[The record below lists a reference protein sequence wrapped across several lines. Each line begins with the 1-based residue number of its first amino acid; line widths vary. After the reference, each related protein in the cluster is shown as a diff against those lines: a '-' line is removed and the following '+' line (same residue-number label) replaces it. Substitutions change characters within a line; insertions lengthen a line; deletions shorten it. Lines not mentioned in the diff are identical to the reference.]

1 MAAKSV
7 TFFQGVAAE
16 DRVTIFVP
24 PGEFDAHILRSTYE
38 ADLYTTDMALII
50 NVKGP
55 VPKMLATDLRFRDDI
70 AAGNKEIWISHLHP
84 DYGYILDQAR
94 LDFKVLA

>member
-7 TFFQGVAAE
+7 TFYQGVASE
-16 DRVTIFVP
+16 NRVTIFVP
-24 PGEFDAHILRSTYE
+24 PGEFDADILLSTYE

-50 NVKGP
+50 DIKGP
-55 VPKMLATDLRFRDDI
+55 VPKMIATDLRFRDEI
-70 AAGNKEIWISHLHP
+70 IKGEKEFWVSHLDP

-94 LDFKVLA
+94 LEFKVIV